1 MKKISVL
8 VVDDSA
14 FMRRM
19 LQDMIN
25 SDPDIEVVA
34 TARNGETA
42 LKKTLEL
49 KPDVIT
55 LDVELY
61 EENGLDVLTKI
72 MAQCP
77 TPILIV
83 SGGTQKGADAA
94 REAIKRGA
102 IDFIA
107 KPSGQISLDIE
118 VIKEELIEKI
128 KQCKEIDLRMNGK
141 LADNKHEER
150 KRQASDH
157 TKRSHPSRKII
168 CIGASTGGPKALYE
182 VISRLP
188 KDLQAAVLI
197 VQHMPSKFTK
207 SLAERLNETSSCNVS
222 EAVHGEIIQ
231 NGHAYIAPGGHHM
244 TIKED
249 GKNLRIDLIDTPP
262 LHGVKPA
269 FDVLLQS
276 LCPLNQYQFI
286 IAILTGMGKDGAE
299 GTKLLKKRTCCYTI
313 AESRETAVVFGMPKM
328 LIETVEV
335 DEVLPIYRVASS
347 IINQVY

>member
-1 MKKISVL
+1 MKKITVL

-34 TARNGETA
+34 VARNGEAA

-49 KPDVIT
+49 KPHVIT

-77 TPILIV
+77 TPTLMV
-83 SGGTQKGADAA
+83 SFATQKGADVTL
-94 REAIKRGA
+94 EAVRRGA
-102 IDFIA
+102 VDFIA

-118 VIKEELIEKI
+118 VVKEELIEKI
-128 KQCKEIDLRMNGK
+128 KRCREMDLRINGN

-150 KRQASDH
+150 KRQADDD
-157 TKRSHPSRKII
+157 TKRRDPLRKII

-182 VISRLP
+182 VITRFP
-188 KDLQAAVLI
+188 KDLQAPVLV

-207 SLAERLNETSSCNVS
+207 SLAERLNETSLCNVS
-222 EAVHGEIIQ
+222 EAVQGEIIQ
-231 NGHAYIAPGGHHM
+231 NGHVYIAPGGYHM

-249 GKNLRIDLIDTPP
+249 GKYLRIDLIDTPP

-269 FDVLLQS
+269 FDLLLQS
-276 LCPLNQYQFI
+276 LCPLNHDQFI

-299 GTKLLKKRTCCYTI
+299 GTKQLKKRTSCYTI